1 MKNFTIVLDHGSGY
15 SSFCFLKCYEN
26 ISSNELLERI
36 NDAAKEYSTFPHTIE
51 WIAQKPSHSLSYG
64 SLLNGYY
71 QNANRADI
79 APDFLKLLEE
89 RSIYKRI
96 ENDDK
101 DRITYVDVRASDI
114 LISAEDLEL
123 TPVRVTMK
131 HVAYSEHEIYVP
143 QTLNES
149 ERQKFIQRSMDNV
162 IKKNGYDYLKM
173 KDAVSTVEAV
183 DYYKDRDD
191 LSEEPELY

>member
-1 MKNFTIVLDHGSGY
+1 MKDFTIILDHGAGY

-26 ISSNELLERI
+26 ISSNELLEKI
-36 NDAAKEYSTFPHTIE
+36 NDAAKEYSTFPNAIE

-79 APDFLKLLEE
+79 APDFLKLLEK
-89 RSIYKRI
+89 RGVYKRD
-96 ENDDK
+96 ESDDK
-101 DRITYVDVRASDI
+101 DRITYVDVRASDV

-123 TPVRVTMK
+123 TPIKVTMK

-143 QTLNES
+143 QTLSES
-149 ERQKFIQRSMDNV
+149 ERQQFIQRSMDKI
-162 IKKNGYDYLKM
+162 IKKNEYLQI
-173 KDAVSTVEAV
+173 KDAFSTVESV
-183 DYYKDRDD
+183 DYSKERDD